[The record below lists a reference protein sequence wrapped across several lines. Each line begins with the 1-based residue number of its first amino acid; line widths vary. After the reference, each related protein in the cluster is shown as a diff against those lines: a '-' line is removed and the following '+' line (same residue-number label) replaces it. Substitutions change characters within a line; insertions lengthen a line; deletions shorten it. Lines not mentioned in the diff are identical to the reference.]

1 MPPKI
6 KTPISE
12 EEKALTERAGKRLL
26 EALKVIDEPFAVEGM
41 HTRPVMKETKT
52 DRPGYRQK
60 PLLPQSEHF
69 LSDFYIGAKGQLIF
83 KAVPVETSEYDWAD
97 VDEASMDAV
106 FPLVGSSLAEALGI
120 DAASGEDFRE
130 IVATIK
136 KRLLQEDAEAAA
148 AALEEKKRADE
159 AYTINPNFGRF

>member
-60 PLLPQSEHF
+60 PLLPKSEHF

-106 FPLVGSSLAEALGI
+106 FPLVGSALADALGI
-120 DAASGEDFRE
+120 DGCEDFRE
-130 IVATIK
+130 IVANVKIN
-136 KRLLQEDAEAAA
+136 LINEDAEAALLA
-148 AALEEKKRADE
+148 AQEKKE
-159 AYTINPNFGRF
+159 ASKAYEANPNFGRF